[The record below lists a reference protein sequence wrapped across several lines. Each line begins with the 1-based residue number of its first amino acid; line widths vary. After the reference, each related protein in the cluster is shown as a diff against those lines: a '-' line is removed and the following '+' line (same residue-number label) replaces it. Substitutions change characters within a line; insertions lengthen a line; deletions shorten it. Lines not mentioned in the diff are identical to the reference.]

1 MAYCQRIRDEEDA
14 TFECR
19 VDEYG
24 NLSHAFMQTAYQRE
38 RYLTLRR
45 CHLLDT
51 TYNTNHLGMKLTPL
65 TAMNEFGESE
75 ELGYAVTAGQASEDY
90 SWILSQIKKTMQR
103 TYGKAVRHVQ
113 MLDEKMVR
121 RKICMFDGAVCLVG
135 FVL

>member
-1 MAYCQRIRDEEDA
+1 
-14 TFECR
+14 
-19 VDEYG
+19 
-24 NLSHAFMQTAYQRE
+24 
-38 RYLTLRR
+38 
-45 CHLLDT
+45 
-51 TYNTNHLGMKLTPL
+51 
-65 TAMNEFGESE
+65 MNEFGESE